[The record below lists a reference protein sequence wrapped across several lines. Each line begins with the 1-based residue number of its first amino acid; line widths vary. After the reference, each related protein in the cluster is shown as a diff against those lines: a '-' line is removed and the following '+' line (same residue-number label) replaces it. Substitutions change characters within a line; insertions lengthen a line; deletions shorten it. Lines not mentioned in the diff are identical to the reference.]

1 MKCPREKGDGAW
13 PGSLCSAANAPEPGQ
28 CGFSKQIN
36 VVVRAPVEV
45 LHHVLLKEEWVVGAH
60 RAGAVEE
67 LLVVV
72 AHVSLALGRKKLVNI
87 HLVTQ
92 CHHDDDAWRGEQR

>member
-1 MKCPREKGDGAW
+1 MEKGEGAW
-13 PGSLCSAANAPEPGQ
+13 PGSLCSAADAPEARQ
-28 CGFSKQIN
+28 RGFSKQVN

-45 LHHVLLKEEWVVGAH
+45 LHHVLLEEEWVVGAH

-72 AHVSLALGRKKLVNI
+72 AHVGLALGWKKLVNV

-92 CHHDDDAWRGEQR
+92 RHHDDDAWRGEQR